1 MDVKGNICYKRRSV
15 KPVIKNTD
23 RKFLVDFIFT
33 IYLGPDVKSDNPKC
47 SLFHRLMAGLP
58 PYTLSDL
65 GPSYLSISLLE
76 RLYYYL
82 LRNASPDLILDVN
95 MFHMYLKGKL
105 SLPNSNFTEDSPQ
118 FTSFFPLELH
128 QQIWYPE
135 SFRVVK
141 GVVLIDDPLTSY
153 IKEEDLN
160 RFRSLTGVNTFK
172 LNLSECLRV
181 RLHPRSSKEGDSNC
195 VNKVPETTPNGG
207 CQPGKS
213 QQEYKRKYIDDTPPM
228 SEIPCVFPAKH
239 NAKGDPS
246 KKMCKSDG
254 PTLMPLLSIPDIDH
268 CYHDSSLI
276 LTGTARRGLFG
287 PSVGVVD
294 IGISKVAYLFR
305 ASLPGVKK
313 DFSQFSCDIESDG
326 RVQIRGL
333 LTGGRT
339 ITKQSRV
346 FQMKI
351 RQLCS
356 PGPFTLSFSLPG
368 PVDPRL
374 FAPNFRSDGI
384 FEGVVIKL

>member
-1 MDVKGNICYKRRSV
+1 MDLKGNICYKRRSV

-47 SLFHRLMAGLP
+47 SLLHRLMAGLP

-105 SLPNSNFTEDSPQ
+105 SLPNSHITEDSPQ

-160 RFRSLTGVNTFK
+160 RFRSLTGGNTFK

-207 CQPGKS
+207 CQSGKS

-246 KKMCKSDG
+246 KKM
-254 PTLMPLLSIPDIDH
+254 
-268 CYHDSSLI
+268 DSQK
-276 LTGTARRGLFG
+276 GLFG
-287 PSVGVVD
+287 PSVGAVD

-305 ASLPGVKK
+305 VSLPGVKK

-326 RVQIRGL
+326 RVHIRGL

-374 FAPNFRSDGI
+374 FAPNFSLMA
-384 FEGVVIKL
+384 FLKEL